1 MFRLKRTSAKKG
13 SARTQIGIKE
23 VRDGIL
29 VLPDNRCRLIMATSS
44 LNFELQSEAEQDVI
58 VDTFQSFLNS
68 LTKPVQILI
77 RVRELDIDQYLEDLQ
92 TSRSNET
99 SEVYKKQL
107 EYYSAFIRKLVAG
120 NKILSR
126 RFYIVI
132 PYEGK
137 SANDFAFAKQQL
149 MLEQEIIAKGLERL
163 GMTARPVDSLEILE
177 LFYSFYR
184 PEQSKLQP
192 LTQAIAR
199 NTNDKT
205 FF

>member
-1 MFRLKRTSAKKG
+1 MSPFHRSNNKG
-13 SARTQIGIKE
+13 SARSQIGIKE

-29 VLPDNRCRLIMATSS
+29 ILPGNRYRSILTTSS
-44 LNFELQSEAEQDVI
+44 VNFELQSEAEQDVI

-68 LTKPVQILI
+68 LTRPIQILI
-77 RVRELDIDQYLEDLQ
+77 RVRELDIDRYLEDLQ
-92 TSRSNET
+92 VSRIDET
-99 SEVYKKQL
+99 KAVYKKQL
-107 EYYSAFIRKLVAG
+107 ENYSEFIRKLVAG

-137 SANDFAFAKQQL
+137 TVNDFSLAKEQL
-149 MLEQEIIAKGLERL
+149 FLEQEIIIRGLEKL
-163 GMTARPVDSLEILE
+163 GMTSRPLSSLEILD

-184 PEQSKLQP
+184 PEQAKTQP
-192 LTQAIAR
+192 LVKAIMR
-199 NTNDKT
+199 QTNDQT

>member
-1 MFRLKRTSAKKG
+1 MFRSKQTRAKG

-29 VLPDNRCRLIMATSS
+29 VLPDNRCRLIMGTSS

-68 LTKPVQILI
+68 LTRPIQILV
-77 RVRELDIDQYLEDLQ
+77 RVRELDIDRYLEELKD
-92 TSRSNET
+92 SRSTET
-99 SEVYKKQL
+99 SAVYQKQL
-107 EYYSAFIRKLVAG
+107 EHYSSFIRKLVAG

-126 RFYIVI
+126 RFYLVI
-132 PYEGK
+132 PYDGK
-137 SANDFAFAKQQL
+137 QANDFAFAKQQL
-149 MLEQEIIAKGLERL
+149 MLEQEIIAKGLEKL
-163 GMTARPVDSLEILE
+163 GMTARPVNSLEILE

-184 PEQSKLQP
+184 PEQAKIQP
-192 LTQAIAR
+192 LAQAIAR